1 MNKSF
6 ELQIEDPKFNVKIEA
21 MANEWQ
27 ITPDEAVSLIIKL
40 SIGQMVEDHARST
53 AIMGV

>member
-40 SIGQMVEDHARST
+40 SIGQMFED
-53 AIMGV
+53 MQGVKL

>member
-1 MNKSF
+1 MDKHF
-6 ELQIEDPKFNVKIEA
+6 ELEIEDPKLIAKIET

-40 SIGQMVEDHARST
+40 SIG
-53 AIMGV
+53 